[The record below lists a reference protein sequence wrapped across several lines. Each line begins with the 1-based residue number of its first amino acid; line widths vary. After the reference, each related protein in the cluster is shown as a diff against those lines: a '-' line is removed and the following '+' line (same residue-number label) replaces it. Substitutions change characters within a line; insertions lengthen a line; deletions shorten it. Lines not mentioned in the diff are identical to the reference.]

1 VTIVAPSA
9 PVVTAATITG
19 QAGHA
24 LQYQVNVDALNPVKF
39 AISGTPSGM
48 SISST
53 GVISWTS
60 PVAGTYS
67 VSVTATDTKTGI
79 AGSATMRVQISASS
93 SGPVITASPINGVA
107 GHPVTGTVGISDPGA
122 SNVAIGIT
130 GAPTGMTFQAS
141 GQAIL
146 VSWKKPVTGV
156 YKLTLTAVDTLRLSA
171 QATLVV
177 TITAK

>member
-1 VTIVAPSA
+1 
-9 PVVTAATITG
+9 
-19 QAGHA
+19 
-24 LQYQVNVDALNPVKF
+24 
-39 AISGTPSGM
+39 
-48 SISST
+48 
-53 GVISWTS
+53 
-60 PVAGTYS
+60 
-67 VSVTATDTKTGI
+67 
-79 AGSATMRVQISASS
+79 MRVQISASS